1 MPSIELE
8 ITDVLDLHS
17 FPPSEVSTL
26 VRDWLD
32 LAYERDG
39 PTLSWRMTPT
49 TGRSPPMLVF
59 GPIVPG
65 RVSDVHLDDETVD
78 AATHPGPN
86 GGTRVPFQF
95 PLDRPRTVTIR
106 LVEPD

>member
-1 MPSIELE
+1 MVG
-8 ITDVLDLHS
+8 DV
-17 FPPSEVSTL
+17 
-26 VRDWLD
+26 RLD

-39 PTLSWRMTPT
+39 PRLSWRMTPT

-65 RVSDVHLDDETVD
+65 RVADVRLDDEPVD
-78 AATHPGPN
+78 VNTLPEAG

-106 LVEPD
+106 LAGPD